1 MMLETLSTTPTK
13 LVLRVFVRSGG
24 SVMRMLTVPVLFG
37 LLSSATTASAMTP
50 KEVYKKSGPA
60 VVLILGSDDG
70 KSGSGGTGSIIT
82 AEGKVITNA
91 HVVLNEQNQPFKILY
106 VFLKPPKITGDNA
119 KDLTNR
125 YKAKVLSYSVAD
137 ELDLA
142 LLQIENPPPN
152 LPTIAFGDPDA
163 VEIGDDAIAIG
174 HPEQAG
180 LWTLTTGKVSTL
192 IANFNRI
199 AGKNVFQTDASVNRG
214 NSGGPLL
221 DTEGNLIG
229 INTMIARQGA
239 GGVAIT
245 GVNFSLQSSVAVKWL
260 AGQGMGLAY
269 AAKGSEDVVVAAAPE
284 AQKPAAQ
291 GAAAAPPSD
300 KPVAEPPPATIVV
313 AEAPPKKEEIEK
325 VRAEGKDIGKQK
337 EAEKVSGAPVEPKKE
352 TKAEV
357 HTEKRPYSIDQ
368 LRKQQMKE
376 LEDMMTEMKGKVD
389 AKKKGGGGM
398 GLW

>member
-1 MMLETLSTTPTK
+1 MRVLS
-13 LVLRVFVRSGG
+13 VS
-24 SVMRMLTVPVLFG
+24 
-37 LLSSATTASAMTP
+37 LSLAVGVWSATAAAMSP
-50 KEVYKKSGPA
+50 KDVYKKAGPA

-82 AEGKVITNA
+82 AEGKIVTNA
-91 HVVLNEQNQPFKILY
+91 HVVLNESNQPFKILY
-106 VFLKPPKITGDNA
+106 VFLKPPKITGDNT
-119 KDLTNR
+119 KDLVNR
-125 YKAKVLSYSVAD
+125 YKARVLSYSVAE

-152 LPTIAFGDPDA
+152 LPTIAFGDPDQ

-221 DTEGNLIG
+221 DAEGNLIG

-239 GGVAIT
+239 GGIAIT

-269 AAKGSEDVVVAAAPE
+269 TPKGQTEQVVVAVAPE
-284 AQKPAAQ
+284 PQKPAAT
-291 GAAAAPPSD
+291 GAAQVAGPAVVEQ
-300 KPVAEPPPATIVV
+300 KPVSEPPAATIVL
-313 AEAPPKKEEIEK
+313 AEAPPSKEEVAK
-325 VRAEGKDIGKQK
+325 VKSEGQQIGKQK
-337 EAEKVSGAPVEPKKE
+337 EAEKASGAAIEPKKE
-352 TKAEV
+352 AKGQV
-357 HTEKRPYSIDQ
+357 LTEKKPFSLDD

-376 LEDMMTEMKGKVD
+376 LEDMMQDMRGKVD
-389 AKKKGGGGM
+389 EKKKGGGKGM